1 MPPVKP
7 FVSDWANEKRVL
19 SVERASAHGKWR
31 TSFVPYLKG
40 MMDAVCE
47 KGVQHVS
54 FMTSAQ
60 MAKTEGMG
68 NILLWIM
75 LYIGGPIM
83 FLHPTISVARLW
95 SKNWLSTAIRDNDC
109 INALFHDKLVSDKSD
124 EILHKKFDGGHIII
138 GGTNSPAGLC
148 AQPIG
153 NLLVDEVDRCPRE
166 AGDEGDPIDLAIK
179 RTTGYPGYLIILAS
193 TPTIKGDS
201 RIETAFFESD
211 QRFYF
216 VPCPDCGKFQILRW
230 SRVKWDEGDTST
242 AKYYCKFCD
251 KGIPHYKKAKM
262 IKDGEWRA
270 TAESKGKVGFWI
282 NEVYSSFRSW
292 EQIAAQ
298 YLEVKDNPI
307 RHKSFV
313 NTVLGETYEEIVDA
327 VDPDMLRERAE
338 EYPELPEGVGVI
350 TAGVDVHMRN
360 LTVEVAGWGKDN
372 ESWSLAADVIF
383 GDTLQPAVWDK
394 LAKYLARSFGNLKIR
409 ATAIDAAYRP
419 DQVSL
424 FVRKTPRVYA
434 VRGAGGQDGGARRW
448 DAPTISAKTSKMEKS
463 GTALRI
469 VGTNQVKLTIQG
481 SFRVEEPGPS
491 YCHFPEGRDEEWFT
505 QMASEVIKK
514 VINKNG
520 FPQKQWDL
528 KKNTHNH
535 FLDCR
540 VYAMAALAIC
550 GPDINTLIEVCAR
563 ERRAPEPSSTPRG
576 GGYLGL
582 RGSGEKWVS

>member
-1 MPPVKP
+1 
-7 FVSDWANEKRVL
+7 
-19 SVERASAHGKWR
+19 
-31 TSFVPYLKG
+31 
-40 MMDAVCE
+40 MMDAACE
-47 KGVQHVS
+47 KGIRKIVLK
-54 FMTSAQ
+54 TSSQ
-60 MAKTEGMG
+60 VAKTEVIN
-68 NILLWIM
+68 NIIAHRM
-75 LYIGGPIM
+75 IFQPGPM
-83 FLHPTISVARLW
+83 MAMHPTVEMARVW
-95 SKNWLSTAIRDNDC
+95 SQKRFAPMVRDTPDLKK
-109 INALFHDKLVSDKSD
+109 LFDDVDTGDASRTITSKA
-124 EILHKKFDGGHIII
+124 FPGGHLSIV
-138 GGTNSPAGLC
+138 GANSPVMLS
-148 AQPIG
+148 AQPMG
-153 NLLVDEVDRCPRE
+153 FLSVDEQDRCPAE
-166 AGDEGDPIDLAIK
+166 AGDEGDPTELAAK
-179 RTTGYPGYLIILAS
+179 RLVAFLDSLIVLAS
-193 TPTIKGDS
+193 TPTLKGES
-201 RIETAFFESD
+201 RIEAAYEESD
-211 QRFYF
+211 QRKYF
-216 VPCPDCGKFQILRW
+216 CPCPECGESFIFEWHRIEYELSAGDKRACEPESVRYSCAGCNAKIPHFKKAAMVQKG
-230 SRVKWDEGDTST
+230 KWIATST
-242 AKYYCKFCD
+242 S
-251 KGIPHYKKAKM
+251 KGIA
-262 IKDGEWRA
+262 
-270 TAESKGKVGFWI
+270 GFWI
-282 NEVYSSFRSW
+282 NEIYSPFVTW
-292 EQIAAQ
+292 EEMINH
-298 YLEVKDNPI
+298 YLTVKDNPI
-307 RHKSFV
+307 RYKTFV
-313 NTVLGETYEEIVDA
+313 NTSLGETFEEVVDA
-327 VDPDMLRERAE
+327 VDPGMLRARAE

-360 LTVEVAGWGKDN
+360 LTVEVVGWGKDN

-394 LAKYLARSFGNLKIR
+394 LAEYLGRSFGNLKIR

-419 DQVSL
+419 DQVGL

-582 RGSGEKWVS
+582 RGGGSWMS